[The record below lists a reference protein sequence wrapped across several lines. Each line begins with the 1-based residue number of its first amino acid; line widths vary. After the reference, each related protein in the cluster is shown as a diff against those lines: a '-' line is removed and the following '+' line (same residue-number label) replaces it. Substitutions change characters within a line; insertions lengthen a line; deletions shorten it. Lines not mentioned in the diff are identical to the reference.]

1 MPALDIVGKPKG
13 FKLSYDKI
21 VYYKFK
27 LPDFV
32 CGVSNIDYCFYSNF
46 PLKEIY
52 KSERHPDEKINKLF
66 DIAKNSALNNITME
80 DGIKIISVPMSANQ
94 IYASQLE

>member
-1 MPALDIVGKPKG
+1 ML
-13 FKLSYDKI
+13 
-21 VYYKFK
+21 
-27 LPDFV
+27 
-32 CGVSNIDYCFYSNF
+32 YSNF

-52 KSERHPDEKINKLF
+52 KSERRPDEKINKLF

-94 IYASQLE
+94 IYASQLEWYYAPSKEIISPMRLLNNKGTLDTEYTIGMIDEKAK